1 MAEIKVARKKRPANL
16 GIMVAPLLAVILSIS
31 FTEGPVRASR
41 TGLTLKFS
49 DTKWA
54 EVFSH
59 PHGGFESAG
68 CIHRGAAVAET

>member
-59 PHGGFESAG
+59 PLGGFESAG